1 MSESSLVYS
10 DEKMIHE
17 EGEPSFL
24 ANISDNISPAK
35 SPAGQIQLAQ
45 SLVASFVEPIAV
57 EKDEIAAA
65 ATNTPAANNVDIGE
79 EIVGAEEEVKLL
91 SFTYELM
98 SKATNP
104 QACDLSPSKSVSM
117 SSIETL
123 QTSNKPS
130 VSLKDEEDGPRNVK
144 VDPVASGN
152 EIRMDTDNQERDLD
166 FVNLNKT
173 DPKVE
178 SEEVKKLEIQLVI
191 EPAVHSANVGNTV
204 EDGEVKDTFEDN
216 KKGPTKEVVDP
227 VFHENPSTNILTKP
241 QSDKIVIEHVAGPS
255 FFSQDE
261 LTIFADLVSRQVS
274 PDQKDPA
281 RWRLVSHCTQSNT
294 AVYSW
299 LENSLVL
306 VLHLGEKLKPK
317 KSRKSLGRPVGHW
330 AVSKLYLTSLHRD
343 QTSQDTDPVDQVFDA
358 AHFSVTRKFP
368 ESALRSQ
375 CPNTY
380 SLSSLLKSIS
390 AYVTPAHSFFKS
402 LNHVRHNFYPF
413 SVSGNLV
420 TVGFV
425 SQALGQAF
433 DIQVD
438 FSEGFGSAPET
449 FSIVK
454 TIGPVNKEMLTKLVS
469 GVNPGPEYI
478 REVASRVEQY
488 LVEKERRLG
497 GQKKNT
503 K

>member
-1 MSESSLVYS
+1 L
-10 DEKMIHE
+10 
-17 EGEPSFL
+17 
-24 ANISDNISPAK
+24 
-35 SPAGQIQLAQ
+35 
-45 SLVASFVEPIAV
+45 
-57 EKDEIAAA
+57 
-65 ATNTPAANNVDIGE
+65 
-79 EIVGAEEEVKLL
+79 
-91 SFTYELM
+91 
-98 SKATNP
+98 
-104 QACDLSPSKSVSM
+104 
-117 SSIETL
+117 
-123 QTSNKPS
+123 

-166 FVNLNKT
+166 FVILNKI

-178 SEEVKKLEIQLVI
+178 REEDMEIQMAI
-191 EPAVHSANVGNTV
+191 ESTAHSANIGNAV
-204 EDGEVKDTFEDN
+204 EDGEVKDTFENN
-216 KKGPTKEVVDP
+216 KKGPTVEVDDP

-255 FFSQDE
+255 YFSQEE

-390 AYVTPAHSFFKS
+390 AYVTPAHSFFKA

-449 FSIVK
+449 FRIVK